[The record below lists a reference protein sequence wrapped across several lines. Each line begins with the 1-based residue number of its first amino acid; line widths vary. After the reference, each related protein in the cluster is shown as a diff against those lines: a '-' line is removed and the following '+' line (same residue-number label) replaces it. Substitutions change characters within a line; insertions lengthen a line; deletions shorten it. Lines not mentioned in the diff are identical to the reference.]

1 MIPFVQ
7 IFCIYGDSQIIDMH
21 FYIHISSQLAS
32 QLQRET
38 ETLENAY
45 TLELFLELFNLIN
58 SYQLK
63 AEFRGRKRL
72 LDFPLYVS
80 LSPIWMFCN
89 TRIMYVYI
97 VNFYLRNYIIYFP
110 LYSFINFD
118 TCLDS
123 CNHTVLYNNIFL
135 LTVHIFYKP

>member
-1 MIPFVQ
+1 M
-7 IFCIYGDSQIIDMH
+7 
-21 FYIHISSQLAS
+21 
-32 QLQRET
+32 
-38 ETLENAY
+38 
-45 TLELFLELFNLIN
+45 ELHNLIN

-89 TRIMYVYI
+89 THIMYVYI
-97 VNFYLRNYIIYFP
+97 FNFYLRNYIMYFP

-118 TCLDS
+118 TCLDL

-135 LTVHIFYKP
+135 LTMHVFYKP